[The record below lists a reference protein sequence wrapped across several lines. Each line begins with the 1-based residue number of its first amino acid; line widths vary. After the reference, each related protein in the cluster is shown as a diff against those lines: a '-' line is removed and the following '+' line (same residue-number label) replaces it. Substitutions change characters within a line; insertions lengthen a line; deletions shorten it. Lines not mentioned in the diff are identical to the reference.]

1 MSKIVAVV
9 VLILL
14 VVAGAFWRQRY
25 RGHSTV
31 QPVGRKSQADPAS
44 VYLGLRNQIL
54 QGSRAKLNLAAST
67 TPTEPWAAV
76 MDLGM
81 SNGTATIVAVADG
94 NASIYLSSGGGY
106 IGGGQGHESIRKA
119 GQNMLFVA
127 RQAQPS
133 MRATSD
139 FPLPQN
145 GQVTF
150 YVVTDAGV
158 FTAEAPEAELRSLSN
173 PLTNLYAAGQEII
186 TQYRL
191 ISPQ

>member
-31 QPVGRKSQADPAS
+31 QSVGRKSQADPAS
-44 VYLGLRNQIL
+44 VYLGLRNQRL

-94 NASIYLSSGGGY
+94 SASIYLISGGGY

-119 GQNMLFVA
+119 ARNMLFVA
-127 RQAQPS
+127 RQAQPG
-133 MRATSD
+133 MRATKD
-139 FPLPQN
+139 FPLPGN
-145 GQVTF
+145 GRVTF

-158 FTAEAPEAELRSLSN
+158 FTAEAPEAELRSRHT
-173 PLTNLYAAGQEII
+173 LTNLYAAGQEII